1 MQDVRA
7 IIEYL
12 VQEKK
17 AKVPIKVEQTAID
30 SVVWEPRFSDFKRLI
45 AFDSTEEVFRLN
57 GPFLNELEQQKRLFT
72 NQLDTE
78 RQDLPGKG
86 YFVKIYSD
94 YLTDAFGLL
103 TIEHNALKVMRKQ
116 KDYRFKEYKNVY
128 REYSYFLFDE
138 TQKKYVQCLGDE
150 INKVAY
156 LMRKRSFRE
165 IEESAEFS
173 ELTLEFYR
181 RKERAHQM
189 MTAIQPEYEEMRV
202 RLHNLLQSER
212 KNLSVTSEKV
222 FLYLKDVENFLRH
235 DYKALA
241 GCYLLS
247 KRISEAEYV
256 FHLNKL
262 REASE
267 HLNELNEFLVQNK
280 KAIFELFDENAVKEF
295 GDKMMYFR
303 KLFAY
308 RKATSTEESDGYFVD
323 ELKRENAFRT
333 LVQIDVEHIFSVES
347 DSHYKQIEMRE
358 HLIKRYA
365 SDVSN

>member
-1 MQDVRA
+1 MKDVRA
-7 IIEYL
+7 TIEYL
-12 VQEKK
+12 IQEAR
-17 AKVPIKVEQTAID
+17 AKVPITVDKTIID
-30 SVVWEPRFSDFKRLI
+30 FAVYEPRFSDFRRFI
-45 AFDSTEEVFRLN
+45 VFDSTETLFRLN
-57 GPFLNELEQQKRLFT
+57 GPFLDELEQQKRRFT

-78 RQDLPGKG
+78 RPDLVGKG
-86 YFVKIYSD
+86 FFVKVYSD
-94 YLTDAFGLL
+94 YRADPFGLL
-103 TIEHNALKVMRKQ
+103 TIEHNALKISRKFN
-116 KDYRFKEYKNVY
+116 DYRFNEYKNVY
-128 REYSYFLFDE
+128 REYAYFLFDE
-138 TQKKYVQCLGDE
+138 AQNKYVQCKTDE

-156 LMRKRSFRE
+156 LMRTHSFRE
-165 IEESAEFS
+165 IEVMNKFE

-181 RKERAHQM
+181 RKERTHEL
-189 MTAIQPEYEEMRV
+189 MTVIQDEYEAMRD

-212 KNLSVTSEKV
+212 QNFNLSSDKV

-247 KRISEAEYV
+247 KRISESEYV

-267 HLNELNEFLVQNK
+267 RFSELNEFLVQNK
-280 KAIFELFDENAVKEF
+280 KAIFELFDEDVVKEF